1 MLRDEVPKHLR
12 WDSSRFALRMTLFQQ
27 NLDIEFDL
35 MRINPEKRG

>member
-27 NLDIEFDL
+27 NLVSARFSIDIFFT
-35 MRINPEKRG
+35 IK